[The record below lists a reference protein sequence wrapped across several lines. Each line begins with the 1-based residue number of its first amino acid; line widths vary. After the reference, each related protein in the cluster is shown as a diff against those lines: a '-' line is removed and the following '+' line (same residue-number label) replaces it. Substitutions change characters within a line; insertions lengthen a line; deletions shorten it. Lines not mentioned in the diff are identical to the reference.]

1 MRAIDAIRTAAA
13 YGVFVFV
20 RLDLVFCHSDLFLMR
35 HLNSLLD
42 LSTKDV
48 ETIFGL
54 ARTLKDRWNKGDRP
68 QLLQGRVLTQ
78 VFEKPSLRTRLS
90 FDSAMMQLG
99 GCSLFLEAR
108 EAGIGGREAVKDVAR
123 VIGGYSDVIALR
135 TFSQKLIDNF
145 IEFSGK
151 PVINGLSDERH
162 PCQALTDLFTM
173 QEVFGDLRG
182 KKIAFIGDG
191 NNVASSLAV
200 ASALSGVTFTVCAPD
215 GYRLSQKFLDSLK
228 KRMPSAD
235 VSQTDDFKLAMKD
248 ASIVYTDVWT
258 SMGQEAEDSERRAVF
273 GPFQV
278 NAKLMKLAPKS
289 ARFMH
294 CLPAK
299 RGLEVTDDVIDGP
312 QSIAFQQAEN
322 RMHLAKGLIAWV
334 LGVVVS

>member
-1 MRAIDAIRTAAA
+1 
-13 YGVFVFV
+13 
-20 RLDLVFCHSDLFLMR
+20 MR

-42 LSTKDV
+42 LAAADV
-48 ETIFGL
+48 ESIFAISRDLKARL
-54 ARTLKDRWNKGDRP
+54 AQGDRP
-68 QLLQGRVLTQ
+68 QILQGHILTQ

-90 FDSAMMQLG
+90 FDAAMMQLG
-99 GCSLFLEAR
+99 GSSIFLTAQ

-135 TFSQKLIDNF
+135 TFSQNLIDNF
-145 IEFSGK
+145 IEFSGI

-173 QEVFGDLRG
+173 REAFGDLKG
-182 KKIAFIGDG
+182 QKIAFVGDG
-191 NNVASSLAV
+191 NNVANSLAI
-200 ASALSGVTFTVCAPD
+200 AAAICGISMSVCAPP
-215 GYRLSQKFLDSLK
+215 GYRLEDDFLKMLK
-228 KRMPSAD
+228 KKYPTAN
-235 VSQTDDFKLAMKD
+235 VTQTEDFKVAMKD

-258 SMGQEAEDSERRAVF
+258 SMGQEGEESQRRKVF

-312 QSIAFQQAEN
+312 QSIAFVQAEN
-322 RMHLAKGLIAWV
+322 RMHLAKGMILWV
-334 LGVVVS
+334 LEKG

>member
-1 MRAIDAIRTAAA
+1 
-13 YGVFVFV
+13 
-20 RLDLVFCHSDLFLMR
+20 MR

-42 LSTKDV
+42 LAPADV
-48 ETIFGL
+48 ESIFEVSHEL
-54 ARTLKDRWNKGDRP
+54 KARSAKGDRP
-68 QLLQGRVLTQ
+68 QVLQGHVLTQ

-90 FDSAMMQLG
+90 FDAAMMQLG
-99 GCSLFLEAR
+99 GNSLFLTAQ

-135 TFSQKLIDNF
+135 TFSQKLIDIF
-145 IEFSGK
+145 IECAGA

-173 QEVFGDLRG
+173 REAFGNLSNQ
-182 KKIAFIGDG
+182 KIAFVGDG
-191 NNVASSLAV
+191 NNVASSLAI
-200 ASALSGVTFTVCAPD
+200 AAAICGVSMAVCAPP
-215 GYRLSQKFLDSLK
+215 GYQLEDSFLKSLK
-228 KRMPSAD
+228 KKYPNSN
-235 VSQTDDFKLAMKD
+235 VIQSEDFKAVMKD

-258 SMGQEAEDSERRAVF
+258 SMGQEAEESQRRQVF
-273 GPFQV
+273 SPFQV

-312 QSIAFQQAEN
+312 QSLAFVQAEN
-322 RMHLAKGLIAWV
+322 RMHLAKGLILWV
-334 LGVVVS
+334 LERSIP

>member
-1 MRAIDAIRTAAA
+1 
-13 YGVFVFV
+13 
-20 RLDLVFCHSDLFLMR
+20 MR
-35 HLNSLLD
+35 HLNSLLEIQPVD
-42 LSTKDV
+42 IEAMFS
-48 ETIFGL
+48 L
-54 ARTLKDRWNKGDRP
+54 ARELKALLAKGVRP
-68 QLLQGRVLTQ
+68 QPLAGRVLTA

-90 FDSAMMQLG
+90 FDAAMMQLG
-99 GCSLFLEAR
+99 GSSIFLEAR

-173 QEVFGDLRG
+173 QEVFGDVRG
-182 KKIAFIGDG
+182 RKIAFIGDG
-191 NNVASSLAV
+191 NNVANSLAIAAAQCG
-200 ASALSGVTFTVCAPD
+200 ASFVVCAPQ
-215 GYRLSQKFLDSLK
+215 GYRLDDTFMRILK
-228 KRMPSAD
+228 KRIPTAD
-235 VSQTDDFKLAMKD
+235 VTQTDDFKTALTD

-278 NAKLMKLAPKS
+278 NSKLMKLAPKS

-299 RGLEVTDDVIDGP
+299 RGLEVTDEIMDGP
-312 QSIAFQQAEN
+312 QCLAFQQADN
-322 RMHLAKGLIAWV
+322 RMHLAKGVILWV
-334 LGVVVS
+334 LNVTIGGEQLATR

>member
-1 MRAIDAIRTAAA
+1 
-13 YGVFVFV
+13 
-20 RLDLVFCHSDLFLMR
+20 MR
-35 HLNSLLD
+35 HLNSLLEI
-42 LSTKDV
+42 KPADV
-48 ETIFGL
+48 EAIFNLSRELKARL
-54 ARTLKDRWNKGDRP
+54 AKGDRP
-68 QLLQGRVLTQ
+68 QLLAGRVLTA

-90 FDSAMMQLG
+90 FDAAMMQLG
-99 GCSLFLEAR
+99 GSSIFLEAR

-173 QEVFGDLRG
+173 QEVFGDVRG
-182 KKIAFIGDG
+182 QKIAFIGDG
-191 NNVASSLAV
+191 NNVANSLSIA
-200 ASALSGVTFTVCAPD
+200 AALCGVSMTVCAPP
-215 GYRLSQKFLDSLK
+215 GYRLSEKFLEILK
-228 KRMPSAD
+228 KRIPTAD
-235 VSQTDDFKLAMKD
+235 VTQTDDFKTALKD
-248 ASIVYTDVWT
+248 AAIVYTDVWT

-273 GPFQV
+273 LPFQV

-299 RGLEVTDDVIDGP
+299 RGQEVTDEIMDGP
-312 QSIAFQQAEN
+312 QCIAFQQADN
-322 RMHLAKGLIAWV
+322 RMHLAKGLILWV
-334 LGVVVS
+334 LDVAIS

>member
-1 MRAIDAIRTAAA
+1 
-13 YGVFVFV
+13 
-20 RLDLVFCHSDLFLMR
+20 MR
-35 HLNSLLD
+35 HLNSLLE
-42 LSTKDV
+42 LNASDV
-48 ETIFGL
+48 DTIFSL
-54 ARTLKDRWNKGDRP
+54 ARELKARLAKGDRP
-68 QLLQGRVLTQ
+68 QLLAGRVLTA

-90 FDSAMMQLG
+90 FDAAMMQLG
-99 GCSLFLEAR
+99 GSSIFLEAR

-145 IEFSGK
+145 IEFAGK

-173 QEVFGDLRG
+173 QEVFGDVRG

-191 NNVASSLAV
+191 NNVASSLAI
-200 ASALSGVTFTVCAPD
+200 ASAHCGVSCVVCAPD
-215 GYRLSQKFLDSLK
+215 GYRLDDKFIQILK
-228 KRMPSAD
+228 KRIPTAD
-235 VSQTDDFKLAMKD
+235 VTQTDDFKTALKD

-258 SMGQEAEDSERRAVF
+258 SMGQEAEDSDRRAVF

-299 RGLEVTDDVIDGP
+299 RGQEVTDEIMDGP
-312 QSIAFQQAEN
+312 QCIAFQQADN
-322 RMHLAKGLIAWV
+322 RMHLAKGLILWV
-334 LGVVVS
+334 LGVAIG

>member
-1 MRAIDAIRTAAA
+1 
-13 YGVFVFV
+13 
-20 RLDLVFCHSDLFLMR
+20 MR

-42 LSTKDV
+42 MKPADV
-48 ETIFGL
+48 EAIFAVSHEL
-54 ARTLKDRWNKGDRP
+54 KARKAKGDRP

-90 FDSAMMQLG
+90 FDAAMMQLG
-99 GCSLFLEAR
+99 GNSIFLSAQ

-145 IEFSGK
+145 IEFSGAA
-151 PVINGLSDERH
+151 VINGLSDERH

-173 QEVFGDLRG
+173 RETFGELRNQ
-182 KKIAFIGDG
+182 KIAFVGDG
-191 NNVASSLAV
+191 NNVANSLAIAAAICGV
-200 ASALSGVTFTVCAPD
+200 AMSVCAPS
-215 GYRLSQKFLDSLK
+215 GYRLDEDFLK
-228 KRMPSAD
+228 KLKKQFPTAN
-235 VSQTDDFKLAMKD
+235 VTQTDDFKAALKD
-248 ASIVYTDVWT
+248 ASVVYTDVWT
-258 SMGQEAEDSERRAVF
+258 SMGQEAEESQRRQVF

-278 NAKLMKLAPKS
+278 NSKLMKLAPKT

-312 QSIAFQQAEN
+312 QSITFEQAEN
-322 RMHLAKGLIAWV
+322 RMHLAKGLILWV
-334 LGVVVS
+334 LEKSVG